1 MSRNA
6 NFLQPKRAWD
16 CRLPKRVSWNRQVK
30 VVIADTTYYDAARFH
45 GRCLIL
51 QPVQFE
57 TCAKIFYWPRFL
69 GPERIPWEQGWN
81 IARPPART
89 RERAVIW
96 DVTQCSSVTSQRRHF
111 LLLCK
116 LEILW
121 FYTDL
126 FWLSLNNNF
135 IHIILLAHFDK
146 MQHLAVDDWFSVE
159 FDNITGFVD
168 LHPWAGGDS

>member
-1 MSRNA
+1 MSINA
-6 NFLQPKRAWD
+6 NFLQPKRTWH
-16 CRLPKRVSWNRQVK
+16 CRLPKRLSWNRQVK
-30 VVIADTTYYDAARFH
+30 VVNADTTYYDAARFQ
-45 GRCLIL
+45 GRWLIL

-57 TCAKIFYWPRFL
+57 TCAKIFYLVSWVLREDP
-69 GPERIPWEQGWN
+69 GNKVGIS
-81 IARPPART
+81 PART
-89 RERAVIW
+89 WGRAVIW
-96 DVTQCSSVTSQRRHF
+96 DVTQCSSVTSQRRNF

-135 IHIILLAHFDK
+135 IHITLLADFDK
-146 MQHLAVDDWFSVE
+146 MQHFAVDDWFSVE
-159 FDNITGFVD
+159 FDNVAGFVD